1 MTDVKMRQRTLLSG
15 PGAAQVK
22 LKDKQNRVHYV
33 PISSA
38 TIEKIGDD
46 TDTVVK
52 HQCGQCGRTFSNEQG
67 LGGHLLQ

>member
-33 PISSA
+33 PIGSD